1 MEETENK
8 KLIELIEGISILRR
22 FFLRRCSNDSP
33 LHFSQVAIMLTIE
46 KHENC
51 TQSVIA
57 EQLNVSP
64 ASVATSTK
72 RLQKAGFITKTVDKD
87 NLRCKRLSLTDKGRE
102 VIRNQRQI
110 FDDYDS
116 LIFSCF
122 SEKEKEELYGYLY
135 RLFSEI
141 KKIGGSEAIDKMK
154 FPFKLNC
161 CTLEEIISGNS
172 GTPPEIE

>member
-1 MEETENK
+1 MDNIKNK
-8 KLIELIEGISILRR
+8 KLIDLIEGITILRR
-22 FFLRRCSNDSP
+22 FFIRRSTNDSP
-33 LHFSQVAIMLTIE
+33 LHFGQVAIMLTIE

-87 NLRCKRLSLTDKGRE
+87 NLRCKRLTLTDKGRE

-110 FDDYDS
+110 FDEYDQRI
-116 LIFSCF
+116 LRCF

-135 RLFSEI
+135 RLFTEM
-141 KKIGGSEAIDKMK
+141 KKIEDAEADENLK
-154 FPFKLNC
+154 FPLKLHC
-161 CTLEEIISGNS
+161 ALEELIAGSND
-172 GTPPEIE
+172 TPPKIE